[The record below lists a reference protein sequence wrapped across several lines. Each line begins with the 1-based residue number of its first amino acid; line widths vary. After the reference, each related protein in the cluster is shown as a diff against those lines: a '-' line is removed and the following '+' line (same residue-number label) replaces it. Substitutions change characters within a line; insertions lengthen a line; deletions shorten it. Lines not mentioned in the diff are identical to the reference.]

1 MINNFSLQFSSYY
14 SSPISNSLIIN
25 NIETGLSCVT
35 KYDGIYHRVFIK
47 ESDLYKCVLV
57 YVDYGTTEEINKND
71 QQFKYL
77 LNHFA
82 ELPRMAIAC
91 QLDDVYFLDD
101 NQWSLNTYNE
111 IYSLCQYGPFFIEPV
126 GFINGLL
133 TIRILDA
140 DQRSLN
146 DIVVE
151 LKLAV
156 RNLRILK
163 ETFIL
168 ILGKNIFTF
177 KSFF

>member
-163 ETFIL
+163 EIFIL
-168 ILGKNIFTF
+168 ILG
-177 KSFF
+177 